1 MTVQS
6 TVSQPIDEK
15 KSFDKVDSTHEQP
28 HLVCIGGGHGLGRLL
43 VSLRDV
49 EQYLTGIV
57 ATTDEG
63 GSTGRLREEA
73 ETIAWGDLRNCLSQL
88 CALDGIGQQ
97 LFEYR
102 FQTQGDLD
110 GHNLG
115 NLVLFALDQ
124 LSVRPTDAIR
134 VMRDLLNIKSHLY
147 PMADRPTTL
156 MAKTIALPGHEA
168 NILVGELSIDDS
180 DEDIDYLYLEPK
192 VNAEPEVIERI
203 QNANAII
210 LSAGSFMTSIMP
222 SLLVDNIVTAINES
236 NAPLILVVNIKEE
249 ELGGGIKLTFEKQLA
264 LLEKAGVRKLDHIL
278 WPENREL
285 LVGHFNQY
293 PIKQVDMKPCER
305 GLHNEAI
312 LKAAIF
318 DLLK

>member
-1 MTVQS
+1 M
-6 TVSQPIDEK
+6 
-15 KSFDKVDSTHEQP
+15 EQAK
-28 HLVCIGGGHGLGRLL
+28 LVCIGGGHGLGRLL
-43 VSLRDV
+43 VSLRDAG
-49 EQYLTGIV
+49 EHLTGIV

-88 CALDGIGQQ
+88 CSLDGIGQL

-115 NLVLFALDQ
+115 NIVLFALDQ

-134 VMRDLLNIKSHLY
+134 IMRDMLRIESHLY

-156 MAKTIALPGHEA
+156 MAKTTVSATGNS

-180 DEDIDYLYLEPK
+180 DEEIDHLYLDPK
-192 VNAEPEVIERI
+192 VNAENEVIETI
-203 QNANAII
+203 EKADAII

-222 SLLVDNIVTAINES
+222 SLLVENILQAINTS
-236 NAPLILVVNIKEE
+236 KAPLILVVNIKEE
-249 ELGGGIKLTFEKQLA
+249 ELGGGLRLTFNKQLE
-264 LLEKAGVRKLDHIL
+264 LLNKAGLRKLDHVL

-285 LVGHFNQY
+285 SLEDFNRY
-293 PIKQVDMKPCER
+293 PIKQVDMKPCDK
-305 GLHNEAI
+305 GLHNEKI

-318 DLLK
+318 ELLK

>member
-1 MTVQS
+1 M
-6 TVSQPIDEK
+6 
-15 KSFDKVDSTHEQP
+15 EQAK
-28 HLVCIGGGHGLGRLL
+28 LVCIGGGHGLGRLL
-43 VSLRDV
+43 VSLRDAG
-49 EQYLTGIV
+49 EHLTGIV

-88 CALDGIGQQ
+88 CSLDGIGQL

-115 NLVLFALDQ
+115 NIVLFALDQ

-134 VMRDLLNIKSHLY
+134 IMRDMLRIESHLY

-156 MAKTIALPGHEA
+156 MAKTTVSATGNS

-180 DEDIDYLYLEPK
+180 DEEIDHLYLDPK
-192 VNAEPEVIERI
+192 VNAENEVIETI
-203 QNANAII
+203 EKADAII

-222 SLLVDNIVTAINES
+222 SLLVENILQAINTS
-236 NAPLILVVNIKEE
+236 KAPLILVVNIKEE
-249 ELGGGIKLTFEKQLA
+249 ELGGGLRLTFNKQLE
-264 LLEKAGVRKLDHIL
+264 LLNKAGLRELDHVL

-285 LVGHFNQY
+285 SLEDFNRY
-293 PIKQVDMKPCER
+293 PIKQVDMKPCDK
-305 GLHNEAI
+305 GLHNEKI

-318 DLLK
+318 ELLK

>member
-1 MTVQS
+1 M
-6 TVSQPIDEK
+6 
-15 KSFDKVDSTHEQP
+15 EQLK
-28 HLVCIGGGHGLGRLL
+28 LVCLGGGHGLGRLL
-43 VSLRDV
+43 VALRDAG
-49 EQYLTGIV
+49 QHLSGIV

-88 CALDGIGQQ
+88 CSLDGIGQL

-134 VMRDLLNIKSHLY
+134 IMRDMLSIESHLY

-156 MAKTIALPGHEA
+156 MAKTVATEGVEG

-180 DEDIDYLYLEPK
+180 DEEIDHLYLDPQ
-192 VNAEPEVIERI
+192 VNAEQEVITTI
-203 QNANAII
+203 AQADAII

-222 SLLVDNIVTAINES
+222 SLLVDNILQAINKS
-236 NAPLILVVNIKEE
+236 TAPLILVVNIKEE
-249 ELGGGIKLTFEKQLA
+249 ELGGIKLTFAKQLA
-264 LLEKAGVRKLDHIL
+264 LLEKAGVRALDHIL
-278 WPENREL
+278 WPQNREL
-285 LVGHFNQY
+285 LVEHFNQY
-293 PIKQVDMKPCER
+293 PITQIDMQPCEK
-305 GLHNEAI
+305 GLHDEQV

-318 DLLK
+318 DLLR

>member
-1 MTVQS
+1 MLRKAKLS
-6 TVSQPIDEK
+6 SM
-15 KSFDKVDSTHEQP
+15 EQAK
-28 HLVCIGGGHGLGRLL
+28 LVCIGGGHGLGRLL
-43 VSLRDV
+43 VSLRDAG
-49 EQYLTGIV
+49 EHLTGIV

-88 CALDGIGQQ
+88 CSLDGIGQL

-115 NLVLFALDQ
+115 NIVLFALDQ

-134 VMRDLLNIKSHLY
+134 IMRDMLRIESHLY

-156 MAKTIALPGHEA
+156 MAKTTLSTTGNS

-180 DEDIDYLYLEPK
+180 DEEIDHLYLDPK
-192 VNAEPEVIERI
+192 VNAENEVIETI
-203 QNANAII
+203 EQADAII

-222 SLLVDNIVTAINES
+222 SLLVENILRAINNS
-236 NAPLILVVNIKEE
+236 KAPLILIVNIKEE
-249 ELGGGIKLTFEKQLA
+249 ELGGGLRLTFNKQLE
-264 LLEKAGVRKLDHIL
+264 LLKKAGVRALDHVL

-285 LVGHFNQY
+285 SLEDFNRY
-293 PIKQVDMKPCER
+293 PIKQVDMKPCDK
-305 GLHNEAI
+305 GLHNEKI

>member
-1 MTVQS
+1 M
-6 TVSQPIDEK
+6 
-15 KSFDKVDSTHEQP
+15 EQAK
-28 HLVCIGGGHGLGRLL
+28 LVCIGGGHGLGRLL
-43 VSLRDV
+43 VSLRDAG
-49 EQYLTGIV
+49 EHLTGIV

-88 CALDGIGQQ
+88 CSLDGIGQL

-115 NLVLFALDQ
+115 NIVLFALDQ

-134 VMRDLLNIKSHLY
+134 IMRDMLRIESHLY

-156 MAKTIALPGHEA
+156 MAKTTLSATGNS

-180 DEDIDYLYLEPK
+180 DEEIDHLYLDPK
-192 VNAEPEVIERI
+192 VNAENEVIETI
-203 QNANAII
+203 EQADAII

-222 SLLVDNIVTAINES
+222 SLLVENILRAINNS
-236 NAPLILVVNIKEE
+236 KAPLILIVNIKEE
-249 ELGGGIKLTFEKQLA
+249 ELGGGLRLTFNKQLE
-264 LLEKAGVRKLDHIL
+264 LLKKAGVRALDHVL

-285 LVGHFNQY
+285 SLEDFNRY
-293 PIKQVDMKPCER
+293 PIKQVDMKPCDK
-305 GLHNEAI
+305 GLHNEKI

>member
-1 MTVQS
+1 MA
-6 TVSQPIDEK
+6 QPN
-15 KSFDKVDSTHEQP
+15 
-28 HLVCIGGGHGLGRLL
+28 LVCIGGGHGLGRLL

-49 EQYLTGIV
+49 EHNLSGIV

-88 CALDGIGQQ
+88 CSLDGISQA

-115 NLVLFALDQ
+115 NLILFALDQ

-134 VMRDLLNIKSHLY
+134 VMRDMLNIKSHLY

-156 MAKTIALPGHEA
+156 MAQTVAVEGKKP
-168 NILVGELSIDDS
+168 NILIGELSIDNS
-180 DEDIDYLYLEPK
+180 DEEIDYLYLEPA
-192 VNAEPEVIERI
+192 VNAEAEVINTI
-203 QNANAII
+203 KKADAII

-222 SLLVDNIVTAINES
+222 SLLVGNILSAINES
-236 NAPLILVVNIKEE
+236 TAPLILVVNIKEE
-249 ELGGGIKLTFEKQLA
+249 ELGGGLKLTFDKQLA

-285 LVGHFNQY
+285 LSRHANQY

-305 GLHNEAI
+305 GLHNEVI
-312 LKAAIF
+312 LKASIF
-318 DLLK
+318 DLLKSI

>member
-1 MTVQS
+1 MG
-6 TVSQPIDEK
+6 QPN
-15 KSFDKVDSTHEQP
+15 
-28 HLVCIGGGHGLGRLL
+28 LVCIGGGHGLGRLL

-49 EQYLTGIV
+49 EHNLSGIV

-88 CALDGIGQQ
+88 CSLDGIGQA

-115 NLVLFALDQ
+115 NLILFALDQ

-134 VMRDLLNIKSHLY
+134 VMRDMLNIKSHLY

-156 MAKTIALPGHEA
+156 MAQTVATEGKEP
-168 NILVGELSIDDS
+168 NILIGELAVDDS
-180 DEDIDYLYLEPK
+180 DEEIDFLYLHPK
-192 VNAEPEVIERI
+192 VNAESEVITTIEK
-203 QNANAII
+203 ANAII

-222 SLLVDNIVTAINES
+222 SLLVGNILSAINES
-236 NAPLILVVNIKEE
+236 SAPLILVVNIKEE
-249 ELGGGIKLTFEKQLA
+249 ELGGGLKLTFDKQLA

-278 WPENREL
+278 WPKNREL
-285 LVGHFNQY
+285 LSQHVNQY

-305 GLHNEAI
+305 GLHNEVI
-312 LKAAIF
+312 LKASIF
-318 DLLK
+318 DLLN

>member
-1 MTVQS
+1 MG
-6 TVSQPIDEK
+6 QPN
-15 KSFDKVDSTHEQP
+15 
-28 HLVCIGGGHGLGRLL
+28 LVCIGGGHGLGRLL

-49 EQYLTGIV
+49 EHNLSGIV

-88 CALDGIGQQ
+88 CSLDGIGQA

-102 FQTQGDLD
+102 FQTQGNLD

-115 NLVLFALDQ
+115 NLILFALDQ

-134 VMRDLLNIKSHLY
+134 VMRDMLNIKSHLY

-156 MAKTIALPGHEA
+156 MAQTVALTGKEP
-168 NILVGELSIDDS
+168 NILTGELAVDDS
-180 DEDIDYLYLEPK
+180 DEEIDFLYLHPP
-192 VNAEPEVIERI
+192 VNAESEVIITIEK
-203 QNANAII
+203 ADAII

-222 SLLVDNIVTAINES
+222 SLLVGNILSAINKS
-236 NAPLILVVNIKEE
+236 TAPLILIVNIKEE
-249 ELGGGIKLTFEKQLA
+249 ELGGGLKLTFDKQLA
-264 LLEKAGVRKLDHIL
+264 LLAKAGVRKLDHIL

-285 LVGHFNQY
+285 LSQHANQY

-312 LKAAIF
+312 LKASIF
-318 DLLK
+318 DLLN

>member
-1 MTVQS
+1 M
-6 TVSQPIDEK
+6 
-15 KSFDKVDSTHEQP
+15 EQAK
-28 HLVCIGGGHGLGRLL
+28 LVCIGGGHGLGRLL
-43 VSLRDV
+43 VSLRDAG
-49 EQYLTGIV
+49 EHLTGIV

-88 CALDGIGQQ
+88 CSLDGIGQL

-115 NLVLFALDQ
+115 NIVLFALDQ

-134 VMRDLLNIKSHLY
+134 IMRDMLRIESHLY

-156 MAKTIALPGHEA
+156 MAKTTLSTTGNS

-180 DEDIDYLYLEPK
+180 DEEIDHLYLDPK
-192 VNAEPEVIERI
+192 VNAENEVIETI
-203 QNANAII
+203 EQADAII

-222 SLLVDNIVTAINES
+222 SLLVENILRAINNS
-236 NAPLILVVNIKEE
+236 KAPLILIVNIKEE
-249 ELGGGIKLTFEKQLA
+249 ELGGGLRLTFNKQLE
-264 LLEKAGVRKLDHIL
+264 LLKKAGVRALDHVL

-285 LVGHFNQY
+285 SLEDFNRY
-293 PIKQVDMKPCER
+293 PIKQVDMKPCDK
-305 GLHNEAI
+305 GLHNEKI

>member
-1 MTVQS
+1 M
-6 TVSQPIDEK
+6 
-15 KSFDKVDSTHEQP
+15 EQP
-28 HLVCIGGGHGLGRLL
+28 KLVCIGGGHGLGRLL
-43 VSLRDV
+43 VSLRDAG
-49 EQYLTGIV
+49 EHLTGIV

-88 CALDGIGQQ
+88 CSLDGIGQL

-115 NLVLFALDQ
+115 NIVLFALDQ

-134 VMRDLLNIKSHLY
+134 IMRDMLRIESHLY

-156 MAKTIALPGHEA
+156 MAKTAVSATGNS
-168 NILVGELSIDDS
+168 NILVGELSIDDT
-180 DEDIDYLYLEPK
+180 DEEIDHLYLDPK
-192 VNAEPEVIERI
+192 VNAEKEVIETI
-203 QNANAII
+203 EQADAII

-222 SLLVDNIVTAINES
+222 SLLVDNILQAINNS
-236 NAPLILVVNIKEE
+236 KAPLILVVNIKEE
-249 ELGGGIKLTFEKQLA
+249 ELGGGLRLTFNKQLK
-264 LLEKAGVRKLDHIL
+264 LLKKAGVRELDHVL

-285 LVGHFNQY
+285 SLEDFNRY
-293 PIKQVDMKPCER
+293 PIKQVDMKPCDK
-305 GLHNEAI
+305 GLHNEKI
-312 LKAAIF
+312 LKASIF